1 MSRKEIPPLA
11 NPYILPLAILLSG
24 AMIAGAILYTQW
36 PGRSGGALP
45 TATAPAPAASPGES
59 REVVVEIAEAPRRGR
74 ATAPLMLI
82 EFSDYQCPFCAR
94 HVRETWP
101 QIEREYV
108 RTGKVQYVFKD
119 FPLERIHPQAF
130 RAAEAA
136 HCAGEQGKFWE
147 MHDRLFADQAA
158 LSAGDFRRLAEELRM
173 DLSRFQA
180 CMESGRYAA
189 RIRRDL
195 AEGNRL
201 GITGTPTFLL
211 GFTPSSGAAVRAVKI
226 IRGAKSFS
234 EFQQAIEEL
243 LAKR

>member
-1 MSRKEIPPLA
+1 M
-11 NPYILPLAILLSG
+11 
-24 AMIAGAILYTQW
+24 
-36 PGRSGGALP
+36 
-45 TATAPAPAASPGES
+45 
-59 REVVVEIAEAPRRGR
+59 
-74 ATAPLMLI
+74 
-82 EFSDYQCPFCAR
+82 
-94 HVRETWP
+94 
-101 QIEREYV
+101 

-158 LSAGDFRRLAEELRM
+158 LSAGDFQRLAEELRLN
-173 DLSRFQA
+173 LSRFQA
-180 CMESGRYAA
+180 CLERGTYAA

-211 GFTPSSGAAVRAVKI
+211 GVTPSSGSLVRAVKI

-243 LAKR
+243 LAER